1 MVQGGQRSVQGRT
14 RTIRGGQ
21 TIRFDTL
28 NYRVDDGV
36 ALIELN
42 RPARLNAV
50 NSVMSRELPEAW
62 RLFDSDPAAIV
73 AILTGADGKAFC
85 TGADLTDLPE
95 MILDETGAP
104 SIASIRWTPRQN
116 NVWKPVIC
124 AVNAMVLGGG
134 LHFVAECDVILA
146 SEDATFADPHVS
158 VGLVSALE
166 PIALARRMPMGAVL
180 RLALAGNGEKMSAQ
194 DAHRLGMVDEICPGG
209 ELIERARRLADRIKR
224 NSPSAMAATKKAIW
238 GAKERGLH
246 DACADGWNAI
256 VAHNQ
261 GHDFAEGIRA
271 FGERRPPRWAPYA
284 GTAERS

>member
-1 MVQGGQRSVQGRT
+1 M
-14 RTIRGGQ
+14 
-21 TIRFDTL
+21 RFDTL

-42 RPARLNAV
+42 RPARRNAV
-50 NSVMSRELPEAW
+50 NSVMSRELPQAW
-62 RLFDSDPAAIV
+62 RLFDTDPSAIV
-73 AILTGADGKAFC
+73 AIVTGAGTAAFC
-85 TGADLTDLPE
+85 TGADLADLPE
-95 MILDETGAP
+95 MITDDSGAP
-104 SIASIRWTPRQN
+104 DIGSIRWTPRQN

-134 LHFVAECDVILA
+134 LHFVAECDIILA
-146 SEDATFADPHVS
+146 SDQASFSDPHVS

-180 RLALAGNGEKMSAQ
+180 RLALAGNGESLTAQ
-194 DAHRLGMVDEICPGG
+194 DAHRLGMVDELCPGDA
-209 ELIERARRLADRIKR
+209 LLERARQLADRIKR
-224 NSPSAMAATKKAIW
+224 NSPSAMARTKRSIW

-246 DACADGWNAI
+246 DASIDGWSAI

-271 FGERRPPRWAPYA
+271 FAERRPPLWSAYGGTDNSGA
-284 GTAERS
+284 GPERPGAAHRAIT